1 MRRCLGCMKEYREEY
16 QVCPYCGY
24 EVGTPPKEA
33 YHMVPGTL
41 LGGRYLVGQVLGFG
55 GFGVTYIGY
64 DTTLERKV
72 AIKEY
77 LPSEFSTR
85 IPGQTEVT
93 TYAGE
98 RTEQFNSGLH
108 KFLEEAQM
116 LAKLQTANGVVQ
128 IYNSF
133 HENNTA
139 YIVMEYLEGRT
150 LKAYLEE
157 AGKLPIEEAKEI
169 LHPVIVA
176 LKEVHALGI
185 IHRDIAPDNIFLTN
199 DGRVKLLDFG
209 ASRFATTSHSK
220 SLSVIIKQGYAPVEQ
235 YRSRGDQGSWT
246 DVYSLAATFY
256 KMVTGVTP
264 EDAMERVEKEELKKP
279 SRLGIEIPKN
289 TENALMNALNIKI
302 EDRTHDIVQFEKELY
317 QDEKVKLKFV
327 HLKKADVGK
336 WPLWAKLSVA
346 AGSTAVAAF
355 AVLLFTGVISFSRI
369 EIPDFMIPEG
379 KTRVPNIINEE
390 IAAAEAAL
398 ENAEL
403 YFQIVDKQYSEYIP
417 QGMVLTQ
424 SVNRGKI
431 VEVNGVVEAVV
442 SGGREVVFMPEV
454 CGSYK
459 EAAMEML
466 STLGIVVELTEDYG
480 DYAPGVVLSQSV
492 ASGEQLYRGDTVTL
506 CISKGYDTYLD
517 ETQEITIPDFSGMT
531 LEQAQKEARKLG
543 VLLVKAGTKSG
554 TQAAGTI
561 LEQIP
566 KAGTKG
572 HQGDVVE
579 IYLSEKELPS
589 YMPDVQYK
597 DEVAAVAEL
606 QNLGLEID
614 TRYEESDAVAA
625 GKVISQS
632 IAPYTEVKRGTSV
645 TLVISKGNEEVNL
658 VVAAAAAAAVPWS
671 DWVEELPAGVDKSQY
686 EIETKTQYSFRDKST
701 TTSAKDKMDGW
712 TLYDTVTTKGEYG
725 EWSEWSTSR
734 PEEKA
739 DRQIDTPK
747 EEYKYKHKE
756 ASPTTQT
763 DNKVMSGWTCDES
776 KTQTTYDEWSD
787 WSDYS
792 QTRQSISDSEVKQE
806 QTATW
811 YSYRTSSTS
820 TQTVTQWES
829 DARPTAPSG
838 YPDYVGLASKELDTS
853 KTVTSAASRT
863 KPAESDTAAGKTVA
877 VAAGTESETVTDYDS
892 PVYYYYRWEIQYNKQ
907 WYYSYDQPNCE
918 AYFYNLTGV
927 SRSAE
932 YKDKK
937 TTTELKD
944 TGITDGGNRRYE
956 GGWYY
961 SNTTYGTK
969 TNTYQL
975 WQSVYTPYKYTFTF
989 SRTDISDWSAPVE
1002 KLPGT
1007 YYDKKTVP
1015 MYSYRTRNRHYIYSF
1030 YRWVEDATYGAKQT
1044 ETSTCKLASTRTL
1057 YRYRDKTDIVTYYF
1071 YQWGKWSDWR
1081 DEQIETTDLREVQ
1094 TRTLYRYKPK
1104 N

>member
-1 MRRCLGCMKEYREEY
+1 MRRCLGCMREYKEEY

-41 LGGRYLVGQVLGFG
+41 LGGRYIVGQVLGFG

-98 RTEQFNSGLH
+98 RTEQFNSGLN

-116 LAKLQTANGVVQ
+116 LAKLQAANGVVQ

-139 YIVMEYLEGRT
+139 YIIMEYLEGKT
-150 LKAYLEE
+150 LKTYLEE
-157 AGKLPIEEAKEI
+157 IGKIPVEEAKEI
-169 LHPVIVA
+169 LHPIITA

-289 TENALMNALNIKI
+289 TENAIMNALNIKI

-355 AVLLFTGVISFSRI
+355 AVLLVTGVISFSRI

-398 ENAEL
+398 ENATL

-417 QGMVLTQ
+417 QDMVLTQ
-424 SVNRGKI
+424 SINRGKI
-431 VEVNGVVEAVV
+431 VDVNGVVEVVV
-442 SGGREVVFMPEV
+442 SGGREVVFMPDV
-454 CGSYK
+454 SGYYK
-459 EAAMEML
+459 EKAMEML
-466 STLGIVVELTEDYG
+466 SAQGIAVELTEAYG
-480 DYAPGVVLSQSV
+480 DYAPGAVLTQSI
-492 ASGEQLYRGDTVTL
+492 APGEQVYRGDTVTL

-517 ETQEITIPDFSGMT
+517 ATQKITIPDFTGMT

-554 TQAAGTI
+554 TQAVGTI
-561 LEQIP
+561 LEQTL

-572 HQGDVVE
+572 HPGDVVE

-606 QNLGLEID
+606 QNLGLQVD
-614 TRYEESDAVAA
+614 TKYEESNAVAA

-658 VVAAAAAAAVPWS
+658 LVAAWS
-671 DWVEELPAGVDKSQY
+671 DWVAELPADVDKSQY

-701 TTSAKDKMDGW
+701 TSSSSNSMSGW
-712 TLYDTVTTKGEYG
+712 TMYDTVTTKGEYG

-739 DRQIDTPK
+739 DREINSKTQYQYSD
-747 EEYKYKHKE
+747 YE
-756 ASPTTQT
+756 ADWFYDAP
-763 DNKVMSGWTCDES
+763 MSGWLNVREE
-776 KTQTTYDEWSD
+776 TYYKEDYGNWSEWGD
-787 WSDYS
+787 
-792 QTRQSISDSEVKQE
+792 T
-806 QTATW
+806 
-811 YSYRTSSTS
+811 
-820 TQTVTQWES
+820 
-829 DARPTAPSG
+829 PLSG
-838 YPDYVGLASKELDTS
+838 
-853 KTVTSAASRT
+853 
-863 KPAESDTAAGKTVA
+863 SDTRKV
-877 VAAGTESETVTDYDS
+877 ET
-892 PVYYYYRWEIQYNKQ
+892 Q
-907 WYYSYDQPNCE
+907 
-918 AYFYNLTGV
+918 
-927 SRSAE
+927 
-932 YKDKK
+932 
-937 TTTELKD
+937 
-944 TGITDGGNRRYE
+944 
-956 GGWYY
+956 
-961 SNTTYGTK
+961 
-969 TNTYQL
+969 
-975 WQSVYTPYKYTFTF
+975 
-989 SRTDISDWSAPVE
+989 
-1002 KLPGT
+1002 
-1007 YYDKKTVP
+1007 
-1015 MYSYRTRNRHYIYSF
+1015 
-1030 YRWVEDATYGAKQT
+1030 
-1044 ETSTCKLASTRTL
+1044 TL
-1057 YRYRDKTDIVTYYF
+1057 YRSQSRSWTTANTMSLPGWIYSHRTEEAGEWSAYTEAAVSSSETESQRVEVMTKENTGTRTETYTVYHYFRYTYTNMNGGTYETPDRNYAEENKKAGTTVIPADKYPREPYLYGGASASTSHPEWYKENANATSGKWYFDKEETRTESIPYTYTTYSSRTVSYIYHFYQWSGWSAWGSGVISANEDRNVETKIQYRYQDKIPYYKYYCEHWTDYTVWSDTPVTASSTRKVKTQDIHQYRDKTDIVTYYF

-1081 DEQIETTDLREVQ
+1081 DEKIDTTDQREVQ

>member
-1 MRRCLGCMKEYREEY
+1 MRRCLGCMREYKEEY

-41 LGGRYLVGQVLGFG
+41 LGGRYMVGQVLGFG

-85 IPGQTEVT
+85 IPGQTEIT

-98 RTEQFNSGLH
+98 RTEQFNSGLN

-139 YIVMEYLEGRT
+139 YIIMEYLEGKT
-150 LKAYLEE
+150 LKTYLEE
-157 AGKLPIEEAKEI
+157 IGKISVEEAKEI
-169 LHPVIVA
+169 LHPIITA

-289 TENALMNALNIKI
+289 TENAIMNALNIKI

-431 VEVNGVVEAVV
+431 VDVNGVVEAVV

-480 DYAPGVVLSQSV
+480 DYAPGVILSQSV
-492 ASGEQLYRGDTVTL
+492 ATGEQLYRGDTVTL

-531 LEQAQKEARKLG
+531 LEQAQKEAKKLG
-543 VLLVKAGTKSG
+543 VLLVKAGTRVSDQK
-554 TQAAGTI
+554 AGI
-561 LEQIP
+561 VLEQSQ
-566 KAGTKG
+566 KAGTTG
-572 HQGDVVE
+572 HSGDVVE
-579 IYLSEKELPS
+579 VYISEKEQPV

-725 EWSEWSTSR
+725 ELSEWSPTK
-734 PEEKA
+734 PEAKA
-739 DRQIDTPK
+739 DRKIESKTQYQYSDYETIESDK
-747 EEYKYKHKE
+747 
-756 ASPTTQT
+756 AS
-763 DNKVMSGWTCDES
+763 MSGWTKV
-776 KTQTTYDEWSD
+776 KTVTYYLDDYGEWSD
-787 WSDYS
+787 WSPDAVS
-792 QTRQSISDSEVKQE
+792 K
-806 QTATW
+806 
-811 YSYRTSSTS
+811 SSTRNVQTGTQYRYATREKLYTESSSETMSEWTLYEKKVTSWSDWSETTNPKQKSDTYQYEYVRTVPAVTHQEIDYYVYGRYTQDRNSSYGGPDNSAGSIYDTINLSYKLALTVVS
-820 TQTVTQWES
+820 TYNPSTNKYYSV
-829 DARPTAPSG
+829 DA
-838 YPDYVGLASKELDTS
+838 YFYVNRYYYDETPVY
-853 KTVTSAASRT
+853 KTVT
-863 KPAESDTAAGKTVA
+863 DTAAYDVYRERTGYYTYYFWKWSDYGSFSKWDFKEQT
-877 VAAGTESETVTDYDS
+877 TSETKKVETRTVYRYQDKIPHYKYIYERWTDYSVWSDT
-892 PVYYYYRWEIQYNKQ
+892 PVTA
-907 WYYSYDQPNCE
+907 S
-918 AYFYNLTGV
+918 
-927 SRSAE
+927 
-932 YKDKK
+932 
-937 TTTELKD
+937 
-944 TGITDGGNRRYE
+944 
-956 GGWYY
+956 
-961 SNTTYGTK
+961 
-969 TNTYQL
+969 
-975 WQSVYTPYKYTFTF
+975 
-989 SRTDISDWSAPVE
+989 
-1002 KLPGT
+1002 
-1007 YYDKKTVP
+1007 
-1015 MYSYRTRNRHYIYSF
+1015 
-1030 YRWVEDATYGAKQT
+1030 
-1044 ETSTCKLASTRTL
+1044 STRKVKTRDI
-1057 YRYRDKTDIVTYYF
+1057 YRYCDKTDIVTYYF

-1081 DEQIETTDLREVQ
+1081 DEKIDTTDQREVQ

>member
-1 MRRCLGCMKEYREEY
+1 MRRCLGCMREYKEEY

-41 LGGRYLVGQVLGFG
+41 LGGRYIVGQVLGFG

-98 RTEQFNSGLH
+98 RTEQFNSGLN

-116 LAKLQTANGVVQ
+116 LAKLQAANGVVQ

-139 YIVMEYLEGRT
+139 YIIMEYLEGKT
-150 LKAYLEE
+150 LKTYLEE
-157 AGKLPIEEAKEI
+157 IGKIPVEEAKEI
-169 LHPVIVA
+169 LHPIITA

-289 TENALMNALNIKI
+289 TENAIMNALNIKI

-355 AVLLFTGVISFSRI
+355 AVLLVTGVISFSRI

-398 ENAEL
+398 ENATL

-417 QGMVLTQ
+417 QDMVLTQ
-424 SVNRGKI
+424 SINRGKI
-431 VEVNGVVEAVV
+431 VDVNGVVEVVV
-442 SGGREVVFMPEV
+442 SGGREVVFMPDV
-454 CGSYK
+454 SGYYK
-459 EAAMEML
+459 EKAMEML
-466 STLGIVVELTEDYG
+466 SAQGIAVELTEAYG
-480 DYAPGVVLSQSV
+480 DYAPGAVLTQSI
-492 ASGEQLYRGDTVTL
+492 APGEQVYRGDTVTL

-517 ETQEITIPDFSGMT
+517 ATQKITIPDFTGMT

-554 TQAAGTI
+554 TQAVGTI
-561 LEQIP
+561 LEQTL

-572 HQGDVVE
+572 HPGDVVE

-606 QNLGLEID
+606 QNLGLQVD
-614 TRYEESDAVAA
+614 TKYEESNAVAA

-658 VVAAAAAAAVPWS
+658 LVAAWS
-671 DWVEELPAGVDKSQY
+671 DWVAELPVDVDKSQY

-701 TTSAKDKMDGW
+701 TSSSSNSMSGW
-712 TLYDTVTTKGEYG
+712 TMYDTVTTKGEYG

-739 DRQIDTPK
+739 DREIDTPK

-756 ASPTTQT
+756 TSPTTQT
-763 DNKVMSGWTCDES
+763 DNKEMSGWICDES
-776 KTQTTYDEWSD
+776 LTQTTYDAWSD
-787 WSDYS
+787 WSSYS
-792 QTRQSISDSEVKQE
+792 ATKQSISDASVEQE
-806 QTATW
+806 DTATW
-811 YSYRTSSTS
+811 HSYRTSSTS

-838 YPDYVGLASKELDTS
+838 YPDYVGLTSKELDTS

-863 KPAESDTAAGKTVA
+863 KPTESDTAAGKTVA
-877 VAAGTESETVTDYDS
+877 VAAGTESETVTDYDT
-892 PVYYYYRWEIQYNKQ
+892 VNYKYYHWIITGYPTVWS
-907 WYYSYDQPNCE
+907 YSQDNCE
-918 AYFYNLTGV
+918 AMYYNATNQKATAKYD
-927 SRSAE
+927 SI
-932 YKDKK
+932 
-937 TTTELKD
+937 TTTQQLSYV
-944 TGITDGGNRRYE
+944 TSYTWDGKKYDMYGDHWFLE
-956 GGWYY
+956 GT
-961 SNTTYGTK
+961 SYGTK

-1002 KLPGT
+1002 NLPGT

-1015 MYSYRTRNRHYIYSF
+1015 MYRYRTRNRHYIYSF
-1030 YRWVEDATYGAKQT
+1030 YRWVEDATYGEKQT
-1044 ETSTCKLASTRTL
+1044 ETDTCKLVSSRTL

-1081 DEQIETTDLREVQ
+1081 DEKIDTTDQREVQ